1 MRSLFAALLLI
12 AVAAML
18 TVSSQDASSASHC
31 RVDEFE
37 VTTFL
42 SGITHSACCDSA
54 TECAYN
60 NACSDFGS
68 RPVGTSYYCGVGS
81 ELHLR
86 EVGHGIIYG
95 TVVNSSGHGQD
106 GVSVRAVN
114 ETLDENKTVQT
125 DDSGRYFMQVKLG
138 IYYINASHPDSGYKK
153 NVTSGF
159 RVAGLTERNY
169 TLVRPLQIGC
179 NDDCTRSDGLCHKE
193 CAGQGL
199 CHFFNSTTAD
209 LCHLSVPGVID
220 YSNSNTEQLTCCM
233 GAPEPPLKANVSV
246 CDTNSIT
253 VARSVILNGRR
264 VNLVMVLFNNC
275 AP

>member
-31 RVDEFE
+31 AD
-37 VTTFL
+37 
-42 SGITHSACCDSA
+42 G
-54 TECAYN
+54 ECEYN
-60 NACSDFGS
+60 GDCYDFGS
-68 RPVGTSYYCGVGS
+68 RPVGTSSYCGVGG
-81 ELHLR
+81 LQLR

-95 TVVNSSGHGQD
+95 TIVNSSGHGQN

-114 ETLDENKTVQT
+114 NTLNENEIAQT
-125 DDSGRYFMQVKLG
+125 GDDDSGRYFMQVERG

-153 NVTSGF
+153 NVTSDF
-159 RVAGLTERNY
+159 LVTGLVEQNY
-169 TLVRPLQIGC
+169 TMVRPLQIGC

-220 YSNSNTEQLTCCM
+220 YSDTEQLTCCM
-233 GAPEPPLKANVSV
+233 GTPEPPLKANVSV

>member
-18 TVSSQDASSASHC
+18 TVSSQDASSTSHC
-31 RVDEFE
+31 ADGGCLYP
-37 VTTFL
+37 VTGT
-42 SGITHSACCDSA
+42 APDDCYA
-54 TECAYN
+54 
-60 NACSDFGS
+60 FGS
-68 RPVGTSYYCGVGS
+68 RPVGTSYYCGVGGL
-81 ELHLR
+81 ELR

-95 TVVNSSGHGQD
+95 TIVNSSGHGQD
-106 GVSVRAVN
+106 GVFVRAVN
-114 ETLDENKTVQT
+114 GTLGEDKTVQT
-125 DDSGRYFMQVKLG
+125 DDSGRYFMQVKRG

-153 NVTSGF
+153 NVTSDF
-159 RVAGLTERNY
+159 LVTGLVEQNY
-169 TLVRPLQIGC
+169 TMVRPLQIGC

-199 CHFFNSTTAD
+199 CHFFDSTTAD

-220 YSNSNTEQLTCCM
+220 YITYPEQLTCCM
-233 GAPEPPLKANVSV
+233 GTPEPPLKANVSV